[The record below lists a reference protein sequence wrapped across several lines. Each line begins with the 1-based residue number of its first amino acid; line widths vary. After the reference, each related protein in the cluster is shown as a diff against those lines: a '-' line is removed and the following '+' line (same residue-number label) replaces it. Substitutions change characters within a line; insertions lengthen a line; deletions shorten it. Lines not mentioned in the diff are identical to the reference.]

1 MNELIL
7 PAAAKINLYL
17 DITSKRSDGYHGI
30 ASIMQSVSLCDEI
43 TVSIGGGHGIG
54 LFCDNPSLPLG
65 KDNIAY
71 RAAEAFLA
79 NVATDC
85 GVTIGIKKN
94 IPVAAGL
101 AGGSTDA
108 AAVLRG
114 LNRLL
119 GHPFSTD
126 GLCRIAGKLGAD
138 VPFCVVGGC
147 ARCEGVGEMMT
158 PISGMP
164 DVSILIA
171 CPTERVST
179 PEAYRRLDVIYNDF
193 SGYKPELDGYY
204 AEEAGL
210 GRGDISG
217 ICSGLYNVFE
227 KVQEDRQDISDIKRI
242 MTASGA
248 LGCLMSGS
256 GPSVFGIFE
265 SDAGAVAAESALQK
279 SGIEAHIC
287 RPTGKNRI

>member
-1 MNELIL
+1 MDELII

-17 DITSKRSDGYHGI
+17 DITSKRADGYHGI

-43 TVSIGGGHGIG
+43 TVSIGGDGIE
-54 LFCDNPSLPLG
+54 LFCDDPALPLG

-71 RAAEAFLA
+71 RAAQVFMA
-79 NVATDC
+79 NVAVDC

-114 LNRLL
+114 LDRLL
-119 GHPFSTD
+119 GHPFSRD
-126 GLCRIAGKLGAD
+126 GLCRIAGTLGAD

-158 PISGMP
+158 PIYGMP
-164 DVSILIA
+164 DAAMVIA

-179 PEAYRRLDVIYNDF
+179 PEAYRRLDLIYNNF

-204 AEEAGL
+204 AEEEKL
-210 GRGDISG
+210 GGGDISD
-217 ICSGLYNVFE
+217 ICSGLYNIFE
-227 KVQEDRQDISDIKRI
+227 KAQEDRQDISDIKRI

-265 SDAGAVAAESALQK
+265 SDAGAVAAESALQR
-279 SGIEAHIC
+279 SGVEAHIC
-287 RPTGKNRI
+287 RPTGQNRI